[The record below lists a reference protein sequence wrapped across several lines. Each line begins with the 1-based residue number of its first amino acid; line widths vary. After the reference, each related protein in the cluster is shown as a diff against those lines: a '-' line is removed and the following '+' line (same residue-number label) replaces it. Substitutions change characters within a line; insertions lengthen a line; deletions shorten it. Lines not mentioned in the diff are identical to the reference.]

1 MEELDIRYEEIDYSF
16 EDLLIFPTVEGLRRS
31 TAMIQSYF
39 AMEEQIMKQCELD
52 IINEGQYF
60 QSTIVEQQAILE
72 IAKYELNNRAQ
83 GSAYKSCETGWIPAP
98 KGIDKGIDKNVAARL
113 ASVFTNHADRFKKEL
128 AMQPNRLKKMGQNE
142 RWQGK

>member
-16 EDLLIFPTVEGLRRS
+16 EDLLIFPTVEGLRRL

-72 IAKYELNNRAQ
+72 IAKHELNNRAQ
-83 GSAYKSCETGWIPAP
+83 GSAYKSCETG
-98 KGIDKGIDKNVAARL
+98 
-113 ASVFTNHADRFKKEL
+113 
-128 AMQPNRLKKMGQNE
+128 
-142 RWQGK
+142 